1 MTGWGYHAWAFEFL
15 TVVNTHTNFPLVCT
29 NLSSKRT
36 LCIEEYVFP
45 EWFLSSGGFWVWRDW
60 PQFYASLLPYSSHS
74 SLSECWLAFS
84 AIWMVNYNPHQ
95 QLSPTFGKD
104 PVQTVEHLT
113 YANMTLPR
121 LFYEAHN
128 NILEMEIF
136 IMPCVA
142 NCCEARVLGRQ

>member
-1 MTGWGYHAWAFEFL
+1 
-15 TVVNTHTNFPLVCT
+15 
-29 NLSSKRT
+29 
-36 LCIEEYVFP
+36 
-45 EWFLSSGGFWVWRDW
+45 
-60 PQFYASLLPYSSHS
+60 
-74 SLSECWLAFS
+74 
-84 AIWMVNYNPHQ
+84 MVNYNPHQ
-95 QLSPTFGKD
+95 QFSPAFGKD

-142 NCCEARVLGRQ
+142 NCREARVLGRRQPPQSKDLHTLPLCSSVFPMDFCSDSMCYFSIICVITSFMTF